1 MGDSRLASG
10 HIDVSGSML
19 GHMRTTVR
27 IRDELLQK
35 AKRRAHSE
43 GRTLTAMI
51 EEGLGL
57 VLARRRAAPAER
69 VELPVSRC
77 TGGVLP
83 GVDLSR
89 SSELEDVMSGA

>member
-1 MGDSRLASG
+1 
-10 HIDVSGSML
+10 
-19 GHMRTTVR
+19 MRTTVR
-27 IRDELLQK
+27 IRDELLQR
-35 AKRRAHSE
+35 AKRRAHLE

-57 VLARRRAAPAER
+57 VLASKRVAPAER
-69 VELPVSRC
+69 LELPVSCC

-89 SSELEDVMSGA
+89 ASELEDVMSGT